1 MWWYTFLNAGE
12 TNEFKEVKCLSKAL
26 RGKTLGFLNDSTA
39 FATIRE
45 PHIFLNSGPK
55 VQIIFIFV

>member
-1 MWWYTFLNAGE
+1 MWWYTFLSAGK
-12 TNEFKEVKCLSKAL
+12 TNEFKRVKYLSKTL
-26 RGKTLGFLNDSTA
+26 RGKTLGFLNVSTA

-45 PHIFLNSGPK
+45 PHIKKSGPK